1 MTTEISDAA
10 CKEFAAVVML
20 LDDSFF
26 YDAQGYLCQKNTA
39 AAHTAAV
46 SDDPVSHSAVR
57 NLFHGLSRA
66 KERIA
71 IVVSENLPVFDT
83 LLSFMH

>member
-10 CKEFAAVVML
+10 CKEFASVVML
-20 LDDSFF
+20 LDASFF
-26 YDAQGYLCQKNTA
+26 YDASGYLRQKNMTA
-39 AAHTAAV
+39 ENSAAI
-46 SDDPVSHSAVR
+46 SSDPVSHSAVR

-83 LLSFMH
+83 LLSFIH